1 MALEYKSVRF
11 ALKAADPAADDDW
24 EIAGLASTWWGEPD
38 AYGDVVQ
45 PGAFSA
51 SIAERP
57 TKFLYE
63 HHTPIGTQL
72 ELRETDEGLFGR
84 WSVVDTQV
92 GTDAYKLAKAG
103 VLDSLSI
110 GYIPLEWEIRGD
122 GVRVLQVCDL
132 YEVSA
137 VALPANE
144 RAVITAVKRIPD
156 PDPDPEPDPAPAPAA
171 VDTDDPLAVDLEII
185 RRRLARLGIKEL
197 AS

>member
-1 MALEYKSVRF
+1 MPLEYKSIPFEV
-11 ALKAADPAADDDW
+11 KAAERSSDDTGW

-51 SIAERP
+51 SIAGRA

-63 HHTPIGTQL
+63 HHTPIGKQL
-72 ELRETDEGLFGR
+72 ELRETDEGLYGR
-84 WSVVDTQV
+84 WSVVDTVV

-110 GYIPLEWEIRGD
+110 GYIPLEWELRGD
-122 GVRVLQVCDL
+122 GVRVLQAIDL

-144 RAVITAVKRIPD
+144 NAVITAVKTAPM
-156 PDPDPEPDPAPAPAA
+156 PEPEPSVALD
-171 VDTDDPLAVDLEII
+171 DDPLAVDLERI
-185 RRRLARLGIKEL
+185 RRRLTMLGVGDL
-197 AS
+197 ATAGGGTP

>member
-1 MALEYKSVRF
+1 MSLEYKSIPF
-11 ALKAADPAADDDW
+11 AVKAAERAADDTGW

-45 PGAFSA
+45 PGAFAA

-63 HHTPIGTQL
+63 HHTPIGKQL
-72 ELRETDEGLFGR
+72 EIRETDEGLYGR
-84 WSVVDTQV
+84 WSVVDTTV

-122 GVRVLQVCDL
+122 GARVLQKCEL

-137 VALPANE
+137 VAIPANTN
-144 RAVITAVKRIPD
+144 AVITAVKRAS
-156 PDPDPEPDPAPAPAA
+156 PEPSEPGEPH
-171 VDTDDPLAVDLEII
+171 LNLSRELR
-185 RRRLARLGIKEL
+185 RRRLARHGIANL
-197 AS
+197 SITSDAHHI